1 MKLNYLCTDMF
12 FKLLHDKKKHTL
24 VLNFSPIIHLELIK
38 TRINYCMRVLQGLTY
53 SRKAAKKKIGNRKKL
68 QI

>member
-24 VLNFSPIIHLELIK
+24 VLNFSPIIHLELIE
-38 TRINYCMRVLQGLTY
+38 TRINYCMRISMGLTY
-53 SRKAAKKKIGNRKKL
+53 SRKAAKKKIGNHKKL